1 MASDD
6 FYLKRGLGG
15 HFGGRTLI
23 QAYGKIGGN
32 RSVFV
37 NLVGSG
43 KNALVY
49 PTFGGVVINPPKGR
63 AKIFAGDLMEYDPG
77 ITDPT
82 TGPSVKILKVFEVA
96 KDVAADGKSVLIV
109 RNGYRHIPF
118 IGDNI
123 MIAPSTLDGTG
134 AGVTVIGVNAT
145 TDSGADVW
153 ELTLSAALGAVAKKG
168 SVLVEA
174 AKVGEDSKAMVTNPN
189 AYADKDNDFFYDP
202 NITRS
207 EDGDGAQYSFTP
219 ALANEDTILRL
230 DKINTLPPAILAL
243 NKSKVNG
250 WFNL

>member
-1 MASDD
+1 M
-6 FYLKRGLGG
+6 GG

-23 QAYGKIGGN
+23 QAYGKIGGH

-37 NLVGSG
+37 NLVGNG

-49 PTFGGVVINPPKGR
+49 PTFGGVVLNPPKGR

-77 ITDPT
+77 IYDTT

-96 KDVAADGKSVLIV
+96 KETKNTDTTVLIV

-118 IGDNI
+118 VGDNI
-123 MIAPSTLDGTG
+123 MIAPTTLTAKGTG
-134 AGVTVIGVNAT
+134 IAVTGVKAT
-145 TDSGADVW
+145 TSEGTDVW
-153 ELTLSAALGAVAKKG
+153 ELTLGAVIGAVVKKG
-168 SVLVEA
+168 DVLVEA
-174 AKVGEDSKAMVTNPN
+174 AKVGADTTAMVTNPN

-202 NITRS
+202 NLSLS

-219 ALANEDTILRL
+219 ALANADTILRL

-243 NKSKVNG
+243 NKSKVKG
-250 WFNL
+250 WFHL